1 MPSAVHHGVLLLLRV
16 HHQAAASRALAEQ
29 SSAALPLAQP
39 LPETNTV
46 SQLTATHDWHQGTST
61 ISRYGVLLLLLRGYW
76 RCRGAAPAWPCLA
89 QRSLPRARAANIDLL
104 PLLSK
109 VGTVNK

>member
-46 SQLTATHDWHQGTST
+46 SQLTTTHDWHQGTIDMEFFFFFSEDT
-61 ISRYGVLLLLLRGYW
+61 
-76 RCRGAAPAWPCLA
+76 GAAAARRRPGHACLDSVVA
-89 QRSLPRARAANIDLL
+89 QRRCACRARAR
-104 PLLSK
+104 
-109 VGTVNK
+109 GQHTT